1 MDGTVQQVA
10 GGSVVRFERHMPCT
24 ADEVW
29 AALTEPKKLV
39 EWLAAA
45 EIELTEGG
53 RIQLAFANTGDL
65 MNGKVTQVQA
75 RSILAYTWNSEDA
88 DESVVRWEL
97 TPEADGC
104 LLVLTHIISV
114 PERLSYM
121 LAGWHVHLDLLEET
135 LAGEAK
141 GWPWPHWESMREKY
155 AKQLGE

>member
-1 MDGTVQQVA
+1 MDGTVQQVE
-10 GGSVVRFERHMPCT
+10 GGSVVRFERHLPYT
-24 ADEVW
+24 VDDVW
-29 AALTEPKKLV
+29 ASLTEPKKLE

-53 RIQLAFANTGDL
+53 RIQLTFANTGDVI
-65 MNGKVTQVQA
+65 NGKVMQVQA
-75 RSILAYTWNSEDA
+75 SSILAYTWNSEDA
-88 DESVVRWEL
+88 NESLVRWEL

-104 LLVLTHIISV
+104 LLVLTHTIRV

-135 LAGEAK
+135 LAGEVK
-141 GWPWPHWESMREKY
+141 GWPWSHWESMREKY